1 MITYTFIKDDIL
13 VWGPIM
19 NIHSS
24 TWARKNLFALLKQ
37 TIESNDPVVITG
49 KIGDAVLISKADYDA
64 LMETLYL
71 HSVPG
76 LVNSLRTCD
85 TDNPDEWIN
94 EDDLQW

>member
-1 MITYTFIKDDIL
+1 MITYTSTEDDIL
-13 VWGPIM
+13 VQELIM
-19 NIHSS
+19 HIHSS

-37 TIESNDPVVITG
+37 TVESNDPVVITG
-49 KIGDAVLISKADYDA
+49 KVGDAVLISKADYDA

-76 LVNSLRTCD
+76 LVNAIRKCD
-85 TDNPDEWIN
+85 PSNPDEWVN